1 MKTYSELPLLL
12 DHSLHNN
19 NMKKKTKKKQFPLCL
34 QKEIAGASQLCT
46 KSFLAKVPFELI
58 KNC

>member
-1 MKTYSELPLLL
+1 MKTYSELPMLL
-12 DHSLHNN
+12 DHPLQDNV
-19 NMKKKTKKKQFPLCL
+19 KKKNPQLPLCL
-34 QKEIAGASQLCT
+34 QKEITGASQLCT